1 MSKLNMERIVSGSQC
16 LEVMVGKLTISID
29 AILTGVVLLKLVEI
43 GGKLDDIVGGRE
55 KWNGKQGLFDGDVG
69 KGEQSMEEAI
79 TCKLAVTVGD
89 LGVVEEVEC
98 RATKVD
104 ERGDLDKNDIS
115 HFSDMTGRIV
125 AGP

>member
-1 MSKLNMERIVSGSQC
+1 
-16 LEVMVGKLTISID
+16 
-29 AILTGVVLLKLVEI
+29 
-43 GGKLDDIVGGRE
+43 LDDVVGGRE
-55 KWNGKQGLFDGDVG
+55 KWNGKQGLFDCNVG

-89 LGVVEEVEC
+89 IGVVEEVKC

-104 ERGDLDKNDIS
+104 ESGNLDKNDVS